1 MQSVEKDVNVNVV
14 ILKNSSQVLLVKNIA
29 RWKEFSSTGK
39 KFFKPSKWGMPNG
52 KKEPGEN
59 ETETAVREA
68 GEKTGFLVEIE
79 PSIRIEYDAG
89 DHLNVTFL
97 GRIVGGEMKIPLEEI
112 IDCKWFFI
120 HSLPLMYSSHWR
132 RLRQLL
138 EELQKGQRK

>member
-59 ETETAVREA
+59 E
-68 GEKTGFLVEIE
+68 TGFLVEIE